1 VRAVFL
7 PMSTGDFGSLTVF
20 LFLLL
25 AAARVLGYAF
35 TRMRQPKVIGEILA
49 GVLLGPSLL
58 GRLGPT
64 VSAAILP
71 LHGSSLGQGPAVS
84 AQYGAVLSFLYN
96 FGLLLLMFASGAET
110 KGLFNREDRRQ
121 VAWLG
126 ALGTG
131 MPFVAALCAV
141 WFIPLGLIAGPS
153 RARVPLMLVVSIAVA
168 VTSIPVISKILH
180 DLQILHTRFARL
192 VLGVAVIED
201 IVLWAVLAVAT
212 ALAASGNVP
221 NRMIATHIG
230 LTLVYFGFGL
240 FAAPKLLARLTRS
253 RWNVLAVTS
262 PIGYVVVVL
271 LAYSALASLL
281 DISLVFAAFLAGY
294 GIAAE
299 RELLEQAV
307 NTVSEFSFAVFI
319 PIYFAVVGY
328 KLDLSRTFSLSM
340 LAFFLL
346 LSSMVKLASAGLGA
360 RMAGFGIGDSV
371 NLASALNARG
381 GPGIVL
387 ASVAFD
393 AGIINATFY
402 TTLVLVAILTSQA
415 AGAWLAYVLR
425 TGRPLLSGEAAE
437 SGSRD
442 YGETPAVSL
451 PM

>member
-1 VRAVFL
+1 
-7 PMSTGDFGSLTVF
+7 MSTSDFGSLTIF

-25 AAARVLGYAF
+25 AVARVFGYAF
-35 TRMRQPKVIGEILA
+35 TRLRQPKVIGEILA

-58 GRLGPT
+58 GRFAPT

-71 LHGSSLGQGPAVS
+71 LHQGAAAS
-84 AQYGAVLSFLYN
+84 AQYAAVLSFLYN

-131 MPFVAALCAV
+131 LPFVAALCAV
-141 WFIPLGLIAGPS
+141 WFLPLGLIAGPS
-153 RARVPLMLVVSIAVA
+153 HAKLSLILVVSIAVA

-212 ALAASGNVP
+212 SLAASGNVR

-240 FAAPKLLARLTRS
+240 LVAPNLLARLTRS
-253 RWNVLAVTS
+253 RWNVLAATS
-262 PIGYVVVVL
+262 PIAYVVVVL
-271 LAYSALASLL
+271 LAYSAVASLL

-299 RELLEQAV
+299 RELLAQALSA
-307 NTVSEFSFAVFI
+307 VSEFSFAVFI

-340 LAFFLL
+340 LAMFLV
-346 LSSMVKLASAGLGA
+346 LSSAVKLASAGLGA
-360 RMAGFGIGDSV
+360 RMAGFGMRDSM
-371 NLASALNARG
+371 NLAGALNARG

-393 AGIINATFY
+393 AGIINGMFY

-415 AGAWLAYVLR
+415 AGAWLAYILR
-425 TGRPLLSGEAAE
+425 TGRPLLSGEAGDAA
-437 SGSRD
+437 SCD
-442 YGETPAVSL
+442 YEEAPAVSL
-451 PM
+451 